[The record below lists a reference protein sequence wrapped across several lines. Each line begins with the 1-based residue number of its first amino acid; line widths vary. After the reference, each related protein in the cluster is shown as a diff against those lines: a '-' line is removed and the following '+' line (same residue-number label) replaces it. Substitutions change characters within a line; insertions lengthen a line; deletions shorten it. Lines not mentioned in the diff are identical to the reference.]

1 MSLCL
6 KRFRFLRND
15 KDGLMSV
22 FIDVLPLNIDL
33 RNMSKYSIDPNEEEI
48 LPNLLNSNTLQEIQ
62 EAEFEG
68 FLYAELLLT
77 TQLRDETIFDIEYI
91 KNIHFLALK
100 EVYSFAGKY
109 RTVNVSKS
117 GFMFPA
123 ARFLEQSMIEFE
135 AGILKKKPLE
145 HDFDLLLDYLSKVH
159 AELLYIHPF
168 REGNG
173 RTARVL
179 LNLMLRK
186 NGWEP
191 LDFSKMDEKLFQ
203 KYVMAVQSSS
213 LKNYEL
219 MKEVIEQLL

>member
-1 MSLCL
+1 
-6 KRFRFLRND
+6 
-15 KDGLMSV
+15 
-22 FIDVLPLNIDL
+22 
-33 RNMSKYSIDPNEEEI
+33 MSKYSVNPNEEEI
-48 LPNLLNSNTLQEIQ
+48 LPNLLNSNSLREIQ

-77 TQLRDETIFDIEYI
+77 TQLSDKTKFDIDYI

-100 EVYSFAGKY
+100 DVYGFAGNF
-109 RTVNVSKS
+109 RTVNISKQ

-123 ARFLEQSMIEFE
+123 ARFLDQSMQEFQTEILNKLLNEYVKLDSVLFIE
-135 AGILKKKPLE
+135 
-145 HDFDLLLDYLSKVH
+145 DLARAH

-191 LDFSKMDEKLFQ
+191 LDFSKMNEELFQ
-203 KYVMAVQSSS
+203 QYVIAVQSSAM
-213 LKNYEL
+213 KNYEP
-219 MKEVIEQLL
+219 MKKVIEQLF

>member
-1 MSLCL
+1 
-6 KRFRFLRND
+6 
-15 KDGLMSV
+15 
-22 FIDVLPLNIDL
+22 
-33 RNMSKYSIDPNEEEI
+33 MSKYSVNPNEEEI
-48 LPNLLNSNTLQEIQ
+48 LPNLLNSNSLREIQ

-77 TQLRDETIFDIEYI
+77 TQLTDKTKFDVDYI

-100 EVYSFAGKY
+100 DVYAFAGNF
-109 RTVNVSKS
+109 RTVNISKQ
-117 GFMFPA
+117 GFMFPT
-123 ARFLEQSMIEFE
+123 ARFLDQSMQEFQTEILNKLLNEYVKLDSVLFIEDV
-135 AGILKKKPLE
+135 AR
-145 HDFDLLLDYLSKVH
+145 VH

-191 LDFSKMDEKLFQ
+191 LDFSKMNEELFQ
-203 KYVMAVQSSS
+203 QYVIAVQSSAM
-213 LKNYEL
+213 KNYEP
-219 MKEVIEQLL
+219 MKKVIEQLF

>member
-1 MSLCL
+1 
-6 KRFRFLRND
+6 
-15 KDGLMSV
+15 
-22 FIDVLPLNIDL
+22 
-33 RNMSKYSIDPNEEEI
+33 MSKYSVNPNEEEI
-48 LPNLLNSNTLQEIQ
+48 LPNLLNSNSLREIQ

-77 TQLRDETIFDIEYI
+77 TQLTDKTKFDVDYI

-100 EVYSFAGKY
+100 DVYAFAGNF
-109 RTVNVSKS
+109 RTVNISKQ
-117 GFMFPA
+117 GFMFPV
-123 ARFLEQSMIEFE
+123 ARFLDQSMQEFQTEILNKLLNEYVKLDSVLFIE
-135 AGILKKKPLE
+135 
-145 HDFDLLLDYLSKVH
+145 DLARAH

-191 LDFSKMDEKLFQ
+191 LDFSKMNEELFQ
-203 KYVMAVQSSS
+203 QYVIAVQSSAM
-213 LKNYEL
+213 KNYEP
-219 MKEVIEQLL
+219 MKKVIEQLF

>member
-1 MSLCL
+1 
-6 KRFRFLRND
+6 
-15 KDGLMSV
+15 
-22 FIDVLPLNIDL
+22 
-33 RNMSKYSIDPNEEEI
+33 MSKYSVNPNEEEI
-48 LPNLLNSNTLQEIQ
+48 LPNLLNSNSLREIQ

-77 TQLRDETIFDIEYI
+77 TQLTDKTKFDVDYI

-100 EVYSFAGKY
+100 DVYAFAGNF
-109 RTVNVSKS
+109 RTVNISKQ

-123 ARFLEQSMIEFE
+123 ARFLDQSMQEFQTEILNKLLNEYVKLDSVFFIE
-135 AGILKKKPLE
+135 
-145 HDFDLLLDYLSKVH
+145 DLARAH

-191 LDFSKMDEKLFQ
+191 LDFSKMNEELFQ
-203 KYVMAVQSSS
+203 QYVIAVQSSAM
-213 LKNYEL
+213 KNYEP
-219 MKEVIEQLL
+219 MKKVIEQLL

>member
-1 MSLCL
+1 MS
-6 KRFRFLRND
+6 RY
-15 KDGLMSV
+15 SV
-22 FIDVLPLNIDL
+22 N
-33 RNMSKYSIDPNEEEI
+33 PNEEEI
-48 LPNLLNSNTLQEIQ
+48 LPNLLNSNSLREIQ

-77 TQLRDETIFDIEYI
+77 TQLTDKTKFDVDYI

-100 EVYSFAGKY
+100 DVYAFAGNF
-109 RTVNVSKS
+109 RTVNISKQ
-117 GFMFPA
+117 GFMFPT
-123 ARFLEQSMIEFE
+123 ARFLDQSMQEFQTEILNKLLNEYVKLDSVLFIE
-135 AGILKKKPLE
+135 
-145 HDFDLLLDYLSKVH
+145 DLARVH

-191 LDFSKMDEKLFQ
+191 LDFSKMNEELFQ
-203 KYVMAVQSSS
+203 QYVIAVQSSAM
-213 LKNYEL
+213 KNYEP
-219 MKEVIEQLL
+219 MKKVIEQLF

>member
-1 MSLCL
+1 
-6 KRFRFLRND
+6 
-15 KDGLMSV
+15 
-22 FIDVLPLNIDL
+22 
-33 RNMSKYSIDPNEEEI
+33 MSKYSVNPNEEEI
-48 LPNLLNSNTLQEIQ
+48 LPNLLNSNSLREIQ

-77 TQLRDETIFDIEYI
+77 TQLTDKTKFDVDYI

-100 EVYSFAGKY
+100 DVYAFAGNF
-109 RTVNVSKS
+109 RTVNISKQ

-123 ARFLEQSMIEFE
+123 ARFLDQSMQEFQTEILNKLLNEYVKLDSVLFIE
-135 AGILKKKPLE
+135 
-145 HDFDLLLDYLSKVH
+145 DLARVH

-191 LDFSKMDEKLFQ
+191 LDFSKMNEELFQ
-203 KYVMAVQSSS
+203 QYVIAVQYTAM
-213 LKNYEL
+213 KNYEP
-219 MKEVIEQLL
+219 MKKVIEQLF

>member
-1 MSLCL
+1 
-6 KRFRFLRND
+6 
-15 KDGLMSV
+15 
-22 FIDVLPLNIDL
+22 
-33 RNMSKYSIDPNEEEI
+33 MSKYSVNPNEEEI
-48 LPNLLNSNTLQEIQ
+48 LPNLLNSNSLREIQ

-77 TQLRDETIFDIEYI
+77 TQLTDKTKFDVDYI

-100 EVYSFAGKY
+100 DVYAFAGNF
-109 RTVNVSKS
+109 RTVNISKQ

-123 ARFLEQSMIEFE
+123 ARFLDQSMQEFQTEILNKLLNEYVKLDSVFFIE
-135 AGILKKKPLE
+135 
-145 HDFDLLLDYLSKVH
+145 DLARAH

-191 LDFSKMDEKLFQ
+191 LDFSKMNEELFQ
-203 KYVMAVQSSS
+203 QYVIAVQSSAM
-213 LKNYEL
+213 KNYEP
-219 MKEVIEQLL
+219 MKKVIEQLF

>member
-1 MSLCL
+1 
-6 KRFRFLRND
+6 
-15 KDGLMSV
+15 
-22 FIDVLPLNIDL
+22 
-33 RNMSKYSIDPNEEEI
+33 MSKYSVNPNEEEI
-48 LPNLLNSNTLQEIQ
+48 LPNLLNSNSLREIQ

-77 TQLRDETIFDIEYI
+77 TQLSEKTKFDVDYI

-100 EVYSFAGKY
+100 DVYAFAGNF
-109 RTVNVSKS
+109 RTVNISKQ

-123 ARFLEQSMIEFE
+123 ARFLDQSMQEFQTEILNKLLNEYVKLDSVLFIE
-135 AGILKKKPLE
+135 
-145 HDFDLLLDYLSKVH
+145 DLARAH

-191 LDFSKMDEKLFQ
+191 LDFSKMNEELFQ
-203 KYVMAVQSSS
+203 QYVIAVQSSAM
-213 LKNYEL
+213 KNYEP
-219 MKEVIEQLL
+219 MKKVIEQLF

>member
-1 MSLCL
+1 
-6 KRFRFLRND
+6 
-15 KDGLMSV
+15 
-22 FIDVLPLNIDL
+22 
-33 RNMSKYSIDPNEEEI
+33 MSKYSVNPNEEEI
-48 LPNLLNSNTLQEIQ
+48 LPNLLNSNSLREIQ

-77 TQLRDETIFDIEYI
+77 TQLTEKTKFDVDYI

-100 EVYSFAGKY
+100 DVYAFAGNF
-109 RTVNVSKS
+109 RTVNISKQ
-117 GFMFPA
+117 GFMFPT
-123 ARFLEQSMIEFE
+123 ARFLDQSMQEFQTEILNKLLNEYVKLDSVLFIEDV
-135 AGILKKKPLE
+135 AR
-145 HDFDLLLDYLSKVH
+145 VH

-191 LDFSKMDEKLFQ
+191 LDFSKMNEELFQ
-203 KYVMAVQSSS
+203 QYVIAVQSSAM
-213 LKNYEL
+213 KNYEP
-219 MKEVIEQLL
+219 MKKVIEQLF

>member
-1 MSLCL
+1 
-6 KRFRFLRND
+6 
-15 KDGLMSV
+15 
-22 FIDVLPLNIDL
+22 
-33 RNMSKYSIDPNEEEI
+33 MSKYSVNPNEEEI
-48 LPNLLNSNTLQEIQ
+48 LPNLLNSNSLREIQ

-77 TQLRDETIFDIEYI
+77 TQLTDKTKFDVDYI

-100 EVYSFAGKY
+100 DVYAFAGNF
-109 RTVNVSKS
+109 RTVNISKQ

-123 ARFLEQSMIEFE
+123 ARFLDQSMQEFQTEILNKLLNEYVKLDSVLFIE
-135 AGILKKKPLE
+135 
-145 HDFDLLLDYLSKVH
+145 DLARAH

-191 LDFSKMDEKLFQ
+191 LDFSKINEELFQ
-203 KYVMAVQSSS
+203 QYVIAVQSSAM
-213 LKNYEL
+213 KNYEP
-219 MKEVIEQLL
+219 MKKVIEQLF

>member
-1 MSLCL
+1 
-6 KRFRFLRND
+6 
-15 KDGLMSV
+15 
-22 FIDVLPLNIDL
+22 
-33 RNMSKYSIDPNEEEI
+33 MSKYSVNPNEEEI
-48 LPNLLNSNTLQEIQ
+48 LPNLLNSNSLREIQ

-77 TQLRDETIFDIEYI
+77 TQLTDKTKFDVDYI

-100 EVYSFAGKY
+100 DVYAFAGNF
-109 RTVNVSKS
+109 RTVNISKQ

-123 ARFLEQSMIEFE
+123 ARFLDQSMQEFQTEILNKLLNEYVKLDSVLFIE
-135 AGILKKKPLE
+135 
-145 HDFDLLLDYLSKVH
+145 DLARVH

-186 NGWEP
+186 NGC
-191 LDFSKMDEKLFQ
+191 
-203 KYVMAVQSSS
+203 
-213 LKNYEL
+213 
-219 MKEVIEQLL
+219 

>member
-1 MSLCL
+1 
-6 KRFRFLRND
+6 
-15 KDGLMSV
+15 
-22 FIDVLPLNIDL
+22 
-33 RNMSKYSIDPNEEEI
+33 MSKYSVNPNEEEI
-48 LPNLLNSNTLQEIQ
+48 LPNLLNSNSLREIQ

-77 TQLRDETIFDIEYI
+77 TQLTDKTKFDVDYI

-100 EVYSFAGKY
+100 DVYAFAGNF
-109 RTVNVSKS
+109 RTVNISKQ

-123 ARFLEQSMIEFE
+123 ARFSDQSMQEFQTEILNKLLNEYVKLDSVLFIE
-135 AGILKKKPLE
+135 
-145 HDFDLLLDYLSKVH
+145 DLARVH

-191 LDFSKMDEKLFQ
+191 LDFSKMNEELFQ
-203 KYVMAVQSSS
+203 QYVIAVQSSAM
-213 LKNYEL
+213 KNYEP
-219 MKEVIEQLL
+219 MKKVIEQLF

>member
-1 MSLCL
+1 MS
-6 KRFRFLRND
+6 RY
-15 KDGLMSV
+15 SV
-22 FIDVLPLNIDL
+22 N
-33 RNMSKYSIDPNEEEI
+33 PNEEEI
-48 LPNLLNSNTLQEIQ
+48 LPNLLNSNSLREIQ

-77 TQLRDETIFDIEYI
+77 TQLTDKTKFDVDYI

-100 EVYSFAGKY
+100 DVYAFAGNF
-109 RTVNVSKS
+109 RTVNISKQ
-117 GFMFPA
+117 GFMFPT
-123 ARFLEQSMIEFE
+123 ARFLDQSMQEFQTEILNKLLNEYVKLDSVLFIEDV
-135 AGILKKKPLE
+135 AR
-145 HDFDLLLDYLSKVH
+145 VH

-191 LDFSKMDEKLFQ
+191 LDFSKMNEELFQ
-203 KYVMAVQSSS
+203 QYVIAVQSSAM
-213 LKNYEL
+213 KNYEP
-219 MKEVIEQLL
+219 MKKVIEQLF

>member
-1 MSLCL
+1 
-6 KRFRFLRND
+6 
-15 KDGLMSV
+15 
-22 FIDVLPLNIDL
+22 
-33 RNMSKYSIDPNEEEI
+33 MSKYSVNPNEEEI
-48 LPNLLNSNTLQEIQ
+48 LPNLLNSNSLREIQ

-77 TQLRDETIFDIEYI
+77 TQLTDKTKFDVEYI

-100 EVYSFAGKY
+100 DVYAFAGNF
-109 RTVNVSKS
+109 RTVNISKQ

-123 ARFLEQSMIEFE
+123 ARFLDQSMQEFQTEILNKLLNEYVKLDSVLFIE
-135 AGILKKKPLE
+135 
-145 HDFDLLLDYLSKVH
+145 DLARAH

-191 LDFSKMDEKLFQ
+191 LDFSKMNEELFQ
-203 KYVMAVQSSS
+203 QYVIAVQSSAM
-213 LKNYEL
+213 KNYEP
-219 MKEVIEQLL
+219 MKKVIEQLF

>member
-1 MSLCL
+1 
-6 KRFRFLRND
+6 
-15 KDGLMSV
+15 
-22 FIDVLPLNIDL
+22 
-33 RNMSKYSIDPNEEEI
+33 MSKYSVNPNEEEI
-48 LPNLLNSNTLQEIQ
+48 LPNLLNSNSLREIQ

-77 TQLRDETIFDIEYI
+77 TQLTDKTKFDVDYI

-100 EVYSFAGKY
+100 DVYAFAGNF
-109 RTVNVSKS
+109 RTVNISKQ

-123 ARFLEQSMIEFE
+123 ARFLDQS
-135 AGILKKKPLE
+135 KKKKQTVILNKLLNKNVKLDSVLFIE
-145 HDFDLLLDYLSKVH
+145 DLARAH

-191 LDFSKMDEKLFQ
+191 LDFSKMNEELFQ
-203 KYVMAVQSSS
+203 QYVIAVQSSAM
-213 LKNYEL
+213 KNYEP
-219 MKEVIEQLL
+219 MKKVIEQLF

>member
-1 MSLCL
+1 
-6 KRFRFLRND
+6 
-15 KDGLMSV
+15 
-22 FIDVLPLNIDL
+22 
-33 RNMSKYSIDPNEEEI
+33 MSKYSVNPNEEEI
-48 LPNLLNSNTLQEIQ
+48 LPNLLNSNSLREIQ

-77 TQLRDETIFDIEYI
+77 TQLTDKTKFDVDYI

-100 EVYSFAGKY
+100 DVYAFAGNF
-109 RTVNVSKS
+109 RTVNISKQ
-117 GFMFPA
+117 GFMFPT
-123 ARFLEQSMIEFE
+123 ARFLDQSMQEFQTEILNKLLNEYVKLDSGLFIEDV
-135 AGILKKKPLE
+135 AR
-145 HDFDLLLDYLSKVH
+145 VH

-191 LDFSKMDEKLFQ
+191 LDFSKMNEELFQ
-203 KYVMAVQSSS
+203 QYVIAVQSSAM
-213 LKNYEL
+213 KNYEP
-219 MKEVIEQLL
+219 MKKVIEQLF

>member
-1 MSLCL
+1 
-6 KRFRFLRND
+6 
-15 KDGLMSV
+15 
-22 FIDVLPLNIDL
+22 
-33 RNMSKYSIDPNEEEI
+33 MSKYSVNPNEEEI
-48 LPNLLNSNTLQEIQ
+48 LPNLLNSNSLREIQ

-77 TQLRDETIFDIEYI
+77 TQLTEKTKFDVDYI

-100 EVYSFAGKY
+100 DVYAFAGNF
-109 RTVNVSKS
+109 RTVNISKQ
-117 GFMFPA
+117 GFMFSA
-123 ARFLEQSMIEFE
+123 ARFLDQSMQECQTEILNKLLNEYVKLDSVLFIE
-135 AGILKKKPLE
+135 
-145 HDFDLLLDYLSKVH
+145 DLARAH

-191 LDFSKMDEKLFQ
+191 LDFSKMNEELFQ
-203 KYVMAVQSSS
+203 QYVIAVQSSAM
-213 LKNYEL
+213 KNYEP
-219 MKEVIEQLL
+219 MKKVIEQLF

>member
-1 MSLCL
+1 
-6 KRFRFLRND
+6 
-15 KDGLMSV
+15 
-22 FIDVLPLNIDL
+22 
-33 RNMSKYSIDPNEEEI
+33 MSKYSVNPNEEEI
-48 LPNLLNSNTLQEIQ
+48 LPNLLNSNSLREIQ

-77 TQLRDETIFDIEYI
+77 TQLTDKTKFDVDYI

-100 EVYSFAGKY
+100 DVYAFAGNF
-109 RTVNVSKS
+109 RTVNISKQ

-123 ARFLEQSMIEFE
+123 ARFLDQSMQEFQTEILNKLLNEYVKLDSVLFIE
-135 AGILKKKPLE
+135 
-145 HDFDLLLDYLSKVH
+145 DLARVH

-191 LDFSKMDEKLFQ
+191 LDFSKMNEELFQ
-203 KYVMAVQSSS
+203 QYVIAVQSSA
-213 LKNYEL
+213 
-219 MKEVIEQLL
+219 MKIYSYFKKFSPIRLER

>member
-1 MSLCL
+1 
-6 KRFRFLRND
+6 
-15 KDGLMSV
+15 
-22 FIDVLPLNIDL
+22 
-33 RNMSKYSIDPNEEEI
+33 MSKYSVNPNEEEI
-48 LPNLLNSNTLQEIQ
+48 LPNLLNSNSLREIQ

-77 TQLRDETIFDIEYI
+77 TQLTEKTKFDVDYI

-100 EVYSFAGKY
+100 DVYAFAGNF
-109 RTVNVSKS
+109 RTVNISKQ

-123 ARFLEQSMIEFE
+123 ARFLDQSMQEFQTEILNKLLNEYVKLDSVLFIE
-135 AGILKKKPLE
+135 
-145 HDFDLLLDYLSKVH
+145 DLARAH

-191 LDFSKMDEKLFQ
+191 LDFSKINEELFQ
-203 KYVMAVQSSS
+203 QYVIAVQSSAM
-213 LKNYEL
+213 KNYEP
-219 MKEVIEQLL
+219 MKKVIEQLF

>member
-1 MSLCL
+1 
-6 KRFRFLRND
+6 
-15 KDGLMSV
+15 
-22 FIDVLPLNIDL
+22 
-33 RNMSKYSIDPNEEEI
+33 MSKYSVNPNEEEI
-48 LPNLLNSNTLQEIQ
+48 LPNLLNSNSLREIQ

-77 TQLRDETIFDIEYI
+77 TQLSDKTKFDIDYI

-100 EVYSFAGKY
+100 DVYAFAGNF
-109 RTVNVSKS
+109 RTVNISKQ

-123 ARFLEQSMIEFE
+123 ARFLDQSMQEFQTEILNKLLNEYVKLDSVLFIE
-135 AGILKKKPLE
+135 
-145 HDFDLLLDYLSKVH
+145 DLARAH

-191 LDFSKMDEKLFQ
+191 LDFSKMNEELFQ
-203 KYVMAVQSSS
+203 QYVIAVQSSAM
-213 LKNYEL
+213 KNYEP
-219 MKEVIEQLL
+219 MKKVIEQLF

>member
-1 MSLCL
+1 
-6 KRFRFLRND
+6 
-15 KDGLMSV
+15 
-22 FIDVLPLNIDL
+22 
-33 RNMSKYSIDPNEEEI
+33 MSKYSVNPNEEEI
-48 LPNLLNSNTLQEIQ
+48 LPNLLNSNSLREIQ

-77 TQLRDETIFDIEYI
+77 TQLTDKTKFDVEYI

-100 EVYSFAGKY
+100 DVYAFAGNF
-109 RTVNVSKS
+109 RTVNISKQ

-123 ARFLEQSMIEFE
+123 AKFLDQSMQEFQTEILNKLLNEYVKLDSVFFIE
-135 AGILKKKPLE
+135 
-145 HDFDLLLDYLSKVH
+145 DLARAH

-191 LDFSKMDEKLFQ
+191 LDFSKMNEELFQ
-203 KYVMAVQSSS
+203 QYVIAVQSSAM
-213 LKNYEL
+213 KNYEP
-219 MKEVIEQLL
+219 MKKVIEQLF

>member
-1 MSLCL
+1 
-6 KRFRFLRND
+6 
-15 KDGLMSV
+15 
-22 FIDVLPLNIDL
+22 
-33 RNMSKYSIDPNEEEI
+33 MSKYSVNPNEEEI
-48 LPNLLNSNTLQEIQ
+48 LPNLLNSNSLREIQ

-77 TQLRDETIFDIEYI
+77 TQLTEKTKFDVDYI

-100 EVYSFAGKY
+100 DVYAFAGNF
-109 RTVNVSKS
+109 RTVNISKQ
-117 GFMFPA
+117 GFMFPT
-123 ARFLEQSMIEFE
+123 ARFLDQSMQEFQTEILNKLLNEYVKLDSVLFIE
-135 AGILKKKPLE
+135 
-145 HDFDLLLDYLSKVH
+145 DLARVH

-191 LDFSKMDEKLFQ
+191 LDFSKMNEELFQ
-203 KYVMAVQSSS
+203 QYVIAVQSSAM
-213 LKNYEL
+213 KNYEP
-219 MKEVIEQLL
+219 MKKVIEQLF

>member
-1 MSLCL
+1 
-6 KRFRFLRND
+6 
-15 KDGLMSV
+15 
-22 FIDVLPLNIDL
+22 
-33 RNMSKYSIDPNEEEI
+33 MSKYSVNPNEEEI
-48 LPNLLNSNTLQEIQ
+48 LPNLLNSNSLREIQ

-77 TQLRDETIFDIEYI
+77 TQLTEKTKFDVDYI

-100 EVYSFAGKY
+100 DVYAFAGNF
-109 RTVNVSKS
+109 RTVNISKQ

-123 ARFLEQSMIEFE
+123 ARFLDQSMQEFQTEILNKLLNEYVKLDSVLFIEDV
-135 AGILKKKPLE
+135 ARA
-145 HDFDLLLDYLSKVH
+145 H

-191 LDFSKMDEKLFQ
+191 LDFSKMNEELFQ
-203 KYVMAVQSSS
+203 QYVIAVQSSAM
-213 LKNYEL
+213 KNYEP
-219 MKEVIEQLL
+219 MKKVIEQLF

>member
-1 MSLCL
+1 
-6 KRFRFLRND
+6 
-15 KDGLMSV
+15 
-22 FIDVLPLNIDL
+22 
-33 RNMSKYSIDPNEEEI
+33 MSKYSVNPNEEEI
-48 LPNLLNSNTLQEIQ
+48 LPNLLNSNSLREIQ

-77 TQLRDETIFDIEYI
+77 TQLTDKTKFDVDYI

-100 EVYSFAGKY
+100 DVYAFAGNF
-109 RTVNVSKS
+109 RTVNISKQ

-123 ARFLEQSMIEFE
+123 ARFLDQSMQEFQTEILNKLLNEYVKLDSVLFIE
-135 AGILKKKPLE
+135 
-145 HDFDLLLDYLSKVH
+145 DLARAH

-186 NGWEP
+186 NGREP
-191 LDFSKMDEKLFQ
+191 LDFSKINEELFQ
-203 KYVMAVQSSS
+203 QYVIAVQSSAM
-213 LKNYEL
+213 KNYEP
-219 MKEVIEQLL
+219 MKKVIEQLF

>member
-1 MSLCL
+1 
-6 KRFRFLRND
+6 
-15 KDGLMSV
+15 
-22 FIDVLPLNIDL
+22 
-33 RNMSKYSIDPNEEEI
+33 MSKYSVNPNEEEI
-48 LPNLLNSNTLQEIQ
+48 LPNLLNSNSLREIQ

-77 TQLRDETIFDIEYI
+77 TQLTEKTKFDVDYI

-100 EVYSFAGKY
+100 DVYAFAGNF
-109 RTVNVSKS
+109 RTVNISKQ

-123 ARFLEQSMIEFE
+123 AKFLDQSMQEFQTEILNKLLNEYVKLDSVLFIE
-135 AGILKKKPLE
+135 
-145 HDFDLLLDYLSKVH
+145 DLARAH

-191 LDFSKMDEKLFQ
+191 LDFSKINEELFQ
-203 KYVMAVQSSS
+203 QYVIAVQS
-213 LKNYEL
+213 LAMKNYEP
-219 MKEVIEQLL
+219 MKKVIEQLF

>member
-1 MSLCL
+1 
-6 KRFRFLRND
+6 
-15 KDGLMSV
+15 
-22 FIDVLPLNIDL
+22 
-33 RNMSKYSIDPNEEEI
+33 MSKYSVNPNEEEI
-48 LPNLLNSNTLQEIQ
+48 LPNLLNSNSLREIQ

-77 TQLRDETIFDIEYI
+77 TQLTDKTKFDVDYI

-100 EVYSFAGKY
+100 DVYAFAGNF
-109 RTVNVSKS
+109 RTVNISKQ
-117 GFMFPA
+117 GFMFPT
-123 ARFLEQSMIEFE
+123 ARFLDQSMQEFQTEILNKLLNEYVKLDSGLFIE
-135 AGILKKKPLE
+135 
-145 HDFDLLLDYLSKVH
+145 DLARVH

-191 LDFSKMDEKLFQ
+191 LDFSKMNEELFQ
-203 KYVMAVQSSS
+203 QYVIAVQSSAM
-213 LKNYEL
+213 KNYEP
-219 MKEVIEQLL
+219 MKKVIEQLF

>member
-1 MSLCL
+1 
-6 KRFRFLRND
+6 
-15 KDGLMSV
+15 
-22 FIDVLPLNIDL
+22 
-33 RNMSKYSIDPNEEEI
+33 MSKYSVNPNEEEI
-48 LPNLLNSNTLQEIQ
+48 LPNLLNSNSLREIQ

-77 TQLRDETIFDIEYI
+77 TQLTEKTKFDVDYI

-100 EVYSFAGKY
+100 DVYAFAGNF
-109 RTVNVSKS
+109 RTVNISKQ
-117 GFMFPA
+117 GFMFPT
-123 ARFLEQSMIEFE
+123 ARFLDQSMQEFQTEILNKLLNEYVKLDSVLFIE
-135 AGILKKKPLE
+135 
-145 HDFDLLLDYLSKVH
+145 DLARAH

-191 LDFSKMDEKLFQ
+191 LDFSKMNEELFQ
-203 KYVMAVQSSS
+203 QYVIAVQSSAM
-213 LKNYEL
+213 KNYEP
-219 MKEVIEQLL
+219 MKKVIEQLF

>member
-1 MSLCL
+1 MS
-6 KRFRFLRND
+6 RY
-15 KDGLMSV
+15 SV
-22 FIDVLPLNIDL
+22 N
-33 RNMSKYSIDPNEEEI
+33 PNEEEI
-48 LPNLLNSNTLQEIQ
+48 LPNLLNSNSLREIQ

-77 TQLRDETIFDIEYI
+77 TQLTEKTKFDVDYI

-100 EVYSFAGKY
+100 DVYAFAGNF
-109 RTVNVSKS
+109 RTVNISKQ

-123 ARFLEQSMIEFE
+123 ARFLDQSMQEFQTEILNKLLNEYVKLDSVLFIE
-135 AGILKKKPLE
+135 
-145 HDFDLLLDYLSKVH
+145 DLARAH

-191 LDFSKMDEKLFQ
+191 LDFSKMNEELFQ
-203 KYVMAVQSSS
+203 QYVIAVQSSAM
-213 LKNYEL
+213 KNYEP
-219 MKEVIEQLL
+219 MKKVIEQLF